1 MPTFVAHVQGSGR
14 ADGAESAPDSSRERK
29 MRKRKNPRSP
39 GGRRGSLA
47 MLAALPASLR
57 LVIITQF
64 AFNVGF
70 YLVVPFIAAHLA
82 KDLLLAE

>member
-1 MPTFVAHVQGSGR
+1 
-14 ADGAESAPDSSRERK
+14 
-29 MRKRKNPRSP
+29 
-39 GGRRGSLA
+39 